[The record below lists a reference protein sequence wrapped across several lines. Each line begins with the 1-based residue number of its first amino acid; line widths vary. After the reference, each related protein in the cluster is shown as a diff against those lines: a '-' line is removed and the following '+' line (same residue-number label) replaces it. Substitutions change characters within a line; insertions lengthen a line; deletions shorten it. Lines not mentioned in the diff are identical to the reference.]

1 MAKEDVQKCL
11 EWLLNTQVSLLPV
24 FLLSHSRTLSSRI
37 VYICKNY
44 ENISLAKIPLIFSK
58 LCRKW
63 QGRDGFTCKVC
74 FLFYPPHLCLF
85 SIFSQTKPIVFTS
98 TCTFLSRHL
107 KCKKITGF
115 LSAKSFLIL
124 QIKVRHKVFN
134 RSERV
139 KYMYTCILFVDFIIM
154 IKIQPVGCPIAIS
167 LSVRFY
173 LLRALLVFRFPVYH
187 FAQTSTTECLL
198 VGNSQLFG

>member
-11 EWLLNTQVSLLPV
+11 EWLLNTQVSWLPV
-24 FLLSHSRTLSSRI
+24 FLLSHSRTLSFRI
-37 VYICKNY
+37 VYIHVCKNY
-44 ENISLAKIPLIFSK
+44 ENIYLAKIPLIFSK

-74 FLFYPPHLCLF
+74 FLFYPPQLCLF
-85 SIFSQTKPIVFTS
+85 SIFSRTKPLYLPVHVL
-98 TCTFLSRHL
+98 FLL
-107 KCKKITGF
+107 GIWKEFLGKKIF
-115 LSAKSFLIL
+115 FIL
-124 QIKVRHKVFN
+124 QIKVRHKVLN

-167 LSVRFY
+167 PSDFI
-173 LLRALLVFRFPVYH
+173 
-187 FAQTSTTECLL
+187 C
-198 VGNSQLFG
+198 